1 MRLGQLIAKLQATLD
16 KYGDTEN
23 VGLGLVV
30 GRTTKY
36 RLDAFG
42 DIDILHDT
50 AQYPTGMA
58 MLVGEVQEG
67 KTFPQLPVDWKTE
80 STKLRAHLSE
90 LAKWADK
97 AAMVLATLEVE
108 TADEEEQIQQIID
121 GISKWAPDALMGSN
135 G

>member
-1 MRLGQLIAKLQATLD
+1 MKLSELITKLQTTLD
-16 KYGDTEN
+16 EHGDTEN

-42 DIDILHDT
+42 TIDVLHDT

-67 KTFPQLPVDWKTE
+67 QRFPQRP
-80 STKLRAHLSE
+80 
-90 LAKWADK
+90 
-97 AAMVLATLEVE
+97 ATVGSEVE
-108 TADEEEQIQQIID
+108 RRVMYGDEN
-121 GISKWAPDALMGSN
+121 AH
-135 G
+135 